1 VKRVRKSLEAI
12 QADLSSKGRSRN
24 DIDPELAI
32 THRILQRWAVSVGSG
47 LPAEDWQ
54 EPRRSKPPPLDD
66 PTAIKV
72 DQEIQKAPHRTKEI
86 VRLWYKTEL
95 PWEYIARA
103 VGVRSRASL
112 YTHRGAALWYFK
124 GRFDALNIR
133 G

>member
-1 VKRVRKSLEAI
+1 MRHRKPLEQI
-12 QADLSSKGRSRN
+12 QADLAEKPWSRN

-32 THRILQRWAVSVGSG
+32 THRILQRWAVSVGTG
-47 LPAEDWQ
+47 VPGEDWQ
-54 EPRRSKPPPLDD
+54 EQRKSKPPPLDD

-86 VRLWYKTEL
+86 IRLWYKTEL

-112 YTHRGAALWYFK
+112 YTHRNAALWYFK

-133 G
+133 C